1 MTDKASIYLHRD
13 DLQTIQQFL
22 DAFPESHQVE
32 VTADISSGIGAIID
46 ATIHG
51 VEINGQRVAITKN
64 IVDETSW

>member
-1 MTDKASIYLHRD
+1 MTSIYLHRD

-22 DAFPESHQVE
+22 DAFPEAQQVE
-32 VTADISSGIGAIID
+32 VTVDTSSGIGAIID

-51 VEINGQRVAITKN
+51 VDLNGLRVSVSKN

>member
-13 DLQTIQQFL
+13 DIQTIQQFL
-22 DAFPESHQVE
+22 TAFPEAHQVE
-32 VTADISSGIGAIID
+32 ITSDISSGIGAIID

-51 VEINGQRVAITKN
+51 AEVNGQKVSITRN